1 MSYDVECSTRM
12 SDLALKRTIQYCC
25 WPSLARTSV
34 AVGWS
39 VTQAGILEKTI
50 RARLWWF
57 PAASGPVT
65 NIEEGDCVEQ
75 MTLYQGRQGKV
86 KKARISIL
94 GPPCILQSLTAHVDG
109 GSGPERTFRMILS
122 STIGTTPF
130 LYVHPLPNL
139 EGWKYSAAEFRFP
152 MDLLPFTTAEKIGQ

>member
-1 MSYDVECSTRM
+1 M
-12 SDLALKRTIQYCC
+12 
-25 WPSLARTSV
+25 
-34 AVGWS
+34 
-39 VTQAGILEKTI
+39 
-50 RARLWWF
+50 
-57 PAASGPVT
+57 
-65 NIEEGDCVEQ
+65 EQ
-75 MTLYQGRQGKV
+75 IIFYQGRQGKV
-86 KKARISIL
+86 KKARISSL

-109 GSGPERTFRMILS
+109 GSGPERTFCMILS